1 MTVAMISFGGLGD
14 DPLLLVGNIIA
25 VAAIGVMIYIGY
37 KHINRGGKDG
47 GVKVKVQKM

>member
-25 VAAIGVMIYIGY
+25 VAAIGVMIYFGY
-37 KHINRGGKDG
+37 KHISRGGKDG
-47 GVKVKVQKM
+47 GIKVKVPKM